1 MTLWSRRHALGA
13 LGAAALCGTAR
24 AERFAGHYQPQ
35 AELLADGVWVVRGSD
50 APIGFDNGG
59 AIANSV
65 ILASE
70 AGPILFDCGPSQRY
84 GAALSALAR
93 RLTGKTPALARRLTG
108 KAPAL
113 VLISHLHPDH
123 ALGASAFDPALVGA
137 LPGTIADIE
146 RDGPGMSD
154 AMFRMLADWM
164 RDTRLVLP
172 GRRLAPGALTIG
184 GRRLTLYAM
193 RGHSA
198 CDLVVKD
205 EQSGVLLAGD
215 LVFHD
220 RAPATP
226 HANLAQ
232 WRASL
237 DQLSAIPHGLLVPG
251 HGPVDRDGSAI
262 AQTRDWLTWL
272 DGALHQAAAQ
282 GLDMTE
288 AGDMPIPA
296 RFAAMAA
303 ARYELQ
309 RSVSHFYPA
318 IEAALLP
325 RIDG

>member
-35 AELLADGVWVVRGSD
+35 ADLLADGVWVVRGSD

-84 GAALSALAR
+84 GADLS
-93 RLTGKTPALARRLTG
+93 ALARRLTG

-146 RDGPGMSD
+146 RDEPGMSD

-193 RGHSA
+193 RGHSG

-226 HANLAQ
+226 HADLAQ